1 MKNNSSIFKIIRVL
15 FIILLDSSILM
26 SGEHLSAQPDQDVIV
41 EEADLAT
48 CLKYA
53 MAHQPLIQQ
62 LRLSEDITRQEAGI
76 ALSDWLPQ
84 IDANAGLQRY
94 INQPVSIFPDF
105 TNPSGPEREITIGV
119 KNTSSLQF
127 SVSQVLFNNDVFIAG
142 KTARYYRLQSTQTTT
157 EMKIDLVVRVSKAF
171 YDVLL
176 SEANLDFL
184 NEDIIRIGKSM
195 KDAYSQYESGVSD
208 KIDYQRALISLNNT
222 KAEIYGTRETIKAKY
237 TYLKELMGYP
247 QDKPLTIVYDS
258 FGMLEQAGIDTSLVP
273 VYQNRIEYELLRTQ
287 LRLQRFSI
295 SHSQLGFLPALS
307 VFGNYNIV
315 YQNDNFS
322 DLYDRS
328 FPNSTVGLSLSYP
341 LFEGTRKLR
350 QVKMAKLQY
359 DYLALDSINLKNSMK
374 TEFSQAM
381 SSYKSYLKAYEE
393 AKENAKIAKEVYSTV
408 KYQYDQ
414 GIKTFLEVIVSET
427 DLRTSRINELNALYR
442 LLAGKLD
449 VERALGN
456 ISVNY

>member
-1 MKNNSSIFKIIRVL
+1 M
-15 FIILLDSSILM
+15 LLDFSALTN
-26 SGEHLSAQPDQDVIV
+26 GERLFAQSAPDII
-41 EEADLAT
+41 EEVADLAT

-62 LRLSEDITRQEAGI
+62 LRLSEDITRQETGI

-84 IDANAGLQRY
+84 IDVNAGLQRY
-94 INQPVSIFPDF
+94 VKQPVSIFPDF

-142 KTARYYRLQSTQTTT
+142 KTARYYQQKSIQTTT
-157 EMKIDLVVRVSKAF
+157 EKKIDLVVQVSKAF

-208 KIDYQRALISLNNT
+208 KIDYKRALISLNNI

-237 TYLKELMGYP
+237 IYLKELMGYP

-258 FGMLEQAGIDTSLVP
+258 LGMLEQARIDTSLQP
-273 VYQNRIEYELLRTQ
+273 IYQNRIEYELLKTQ

-295 SHSQLGFLPALS
+295 SHNRLGFLPELS
-307 VFGNYNIV
+307 VFGNYNLV

-322 DLYDRS
+322 DLYNRS
-328 FPNSTVGLSLSYP
+328 FPNSTIGLSLSYP

-359 DYLALDSINLKNSMK
+359 DYMVLDTINLKNSMN
-374 TEFSQAM
+374 TEFNQAM
-381 SSYKSYLKAYEE
+381 ASYKSFLKAYEE
-393 AKENAKIAKEVYSTV
+393 AKENEQIAKEVYSTV
-408 KYQYDQ
+408 KFQYDQ

-449 VERALGN
+449 VERALGK